1 MKHTRIDLALM
12 QISLLG
18 KLTER
23 RTAETVY
30 NFSECVREV
39 VWHCVR
45 ARVLMAEV
53 CTPTVT
59 EAHKVHSTTTHGA
72 GAVRTCPMK
81 PLA

>member
-1 MKHTRIDLALM
+1 MKHTRRDLALM

-30 NFSECVREV
+30 NFSECACEV
-39 VWHCVR
+39 VWQCVR

-59 EAHKVHSTTTHGA
+59 EAHS
-72 GAVRTCPMK
+72 
-81 PLA
+81 PLHMAQVLSGPVQ